1 MLKIRW
7 LDLMALGLTGL
18 LVVAASLALLTGGLL
33 GLIPVLLTVYPA
45 WLAGMIWRAHRYGE
59 PLF

>member
-33 GLIPVLLTVYPA
+33 G
-45 WLAGMIWRAHRYGE
+45 
-59 PLF
+59 